1 MDLYEYISQFHGI
14 SHQEFQLLE
23 HSLKPRTFKK
33 GEFITMRGQVQKN
46 LYIVRQ
52 GVQMSFYETDT
63 HKHVIAFTY
72 PVNFCAIPESFTF
85 QAPSSYSL
93 MCLTDSEMDYI
104 AFEALQQLFDKSQS
118 LERLFRKMS
127 EALLAGVIGRHIE
140 LQSTTIEERFKAFC
154 ARSGHLLHLV
164 PHKYIASYLNI
175 EATNFSKLYNSVKI

>member
-1 MDLYEYISQFHGI
+1 MDLYEYFSQFHAI
-14 SHQEFQLLE
+14 SKQDFEFLKT
-23 HSLKPRTFKK
+23 SLRERTFQK
-33 GEFITMRGQVQKN
+33 GEFITLPGQVQKN
-46 LYIVRQ
+46 LYIVKQ
-52 GVQMSFYETDT
+52 GVQMSFYETEK

-72 PVNFCAIPESFTF
+72 PINFCAIPESFTF

-93 MCLTDSEMDYI
+93 LCLTDSKMDYLS
-104 AFEALQQLFDKSQS
+104 FEALQLLFDKSQNI
-118 LERLFRKMS
+118 ERLFRKMS
-127 EALLAGVIGRHIE
+127 EALLAGVINRHIE